1 MYALNSEPCSNNM
14 DINEHSM
21 NEDVD
26 ADTDLCRLYA
36 HSSAYQVVTLR
47 EVALVELQPRFFVF
61 RL

>member
-1 MYALNSEPCSNNM
+1 M

-26 ADTDLCRLYA
+26 ADTDLCRLYVDY
-36 HSSAYQVVTLR
+36 SAYQNVALR
-47 EVALVELQPRFFVF
+47 EVTLVELQPHFFVF